1 MRIELFD
8 RPETLAATDIIGR
21 AGWLASCHADFRTW
35 VLETLQWRLVQPGT
49 GLSFSGDREGGFF
62 CLAQGQINFQTS
74 LGGTLVTSYFGHP
87 GAWWGH
93 GPLLGVPRTGT
104 VTARTEC
111 IIGIL
116 PQRQLEARLAQ
127 HPGDW
132 ADIALGL
139 SDLFIMSA
147 GAHADLLIESS
158 RNRVAATLLRLGGNR
173 HRRFPLRVPHA
184 FECTQD
190 ELARA
195 TGLSRNTAGVH
206 VRSLEREGLIRIG
219 YGQIELLDP
228 AALAALADSEG

>member
-8 RPETLAATDIIGR
+8 RPETLAAPDVVQRI
-21 AGWLASCHADFRTW
+21 GWLAGCHADFRTW
-35 VLETLQWRLVQPGT
+35 VLHALHWRLVQPGT
-49 GLSFSGDREGGFF
+49 GLSFSGDREGGLF
-62 CLAQGQINFQTS
+62 CLAQGQIGFQTC
-74 LGGTLVTSYFGHP
+74 LGGSLVTSGFGHP

-93 GPLLGVPRTGT
+93 APLLGLPRTGT

-116 PQRQLEARLAQ
+116 PQRSLETRLAEQ
-127 HPGDW
+127 PGDW

-139 SDLFIMSA
+139 SDIHIMSA

-173 HRRFPLRVPHA
+173 HRRFPLRVPRV

-195 TGLSRNTAGVH
+195 TGLSRNTAGFH
-206 VRSLEREGLIRIG
+206 LRSLERGGLVRIG
-219 YGQIELLDP
+219 YGEIELLDTQ
-228 AALAALADSEG
+228 ALTEMANADS

>member
-1 MRIELFD
+1 MHIELFD
-8 RPETLAATDIIGR
+8 RPETLAAPDVVGR
-21 AGWLASCHADFRTW
+21 AGWLASCTPAFRHW
-35 VLETLQWRLVQPGT
+35 VLQTLQWRLVQPGT
-49 GLSFSGDREGGFF
+49 GLSFSGDREGGIF
-62 CLAQGQINFQTS
+62 CLAQGQITFQTS

-93 GPLLGVPRTGT
+93 GPLLGYPRTGT

-116 PQRQLEARLAQ
+116 PQRPLEARLAER
-127 HPGDW
+127 PADW
-132 ADIALGL
+132 ADVALGL

-147 GAHADLLIESS
+147 GAHADLLIENS

-173 HRRFPLRVPHA
+173 HRRFPLRVPRA

-228 AALAALADSEG
+228 AALAALANSES